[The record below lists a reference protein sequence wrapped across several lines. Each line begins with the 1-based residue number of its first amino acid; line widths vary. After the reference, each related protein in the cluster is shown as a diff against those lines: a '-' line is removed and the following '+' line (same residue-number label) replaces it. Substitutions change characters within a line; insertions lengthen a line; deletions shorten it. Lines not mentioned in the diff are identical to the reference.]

1 MEGCIGRWRLQF
13 DQWGNLYYDLPVHGC
28 FSCKSIL
35 DSCLAR
41 RPSNHIG
48 EHNYR
53 RYSVYTGKG
62 TLSEKR
68 LGTATVN
75 ELVRFENL
83 SFTYPRGLRKALMEI
98 DLSFEKGSVVGIT
111 GPAGAGKSTLLSC
124 INGVIPHYIKGELTG
139 RVSIKDREVASLS
152 FSQLA
157 PIVGTVFQDVDFQT
171 VSITVEE
178 EVAFGPENLGVQ
190 PEIIRDR
197 IANALQSTGVIA
209 LRNRAIN
216 TLSGG
221 QKQRV
226 AIAAVLSMLPEIL
239 LLDEPTS
246 ELDPIGTQEVFDAI
260 FQLNKHYGM
269 TIIIVSQKV
278 ERLVGCHRL
287 LVISQGKIMLDGTPK
302 DVFAHHRILSDIGVA
317 VPEVIAFVSSLFEK
331 IGRPFSVESLPMTV
345 DEAEKILKDILQN
358 CGAAP

>member
-1 MEGCIGRWRLQF
+1 M
-13 DQWGNLYYDLPVHGC
+13 
-28 FSCKSIL
+28 
-35 DSCLAR
+35 
-41 RPSNHIG
+41 
-48 EHNYR
+48 
-53 RYSVYTGKG
+53 
-62 TLSEKR
+62 
-68 LGTATVN
+68 
-75 ELVRFENL
+75 
-83 SFTYPRGLRKALMEI
+83 YPRGLQKALTEI

-124 INGVIPHYIKGELTG
+124 INGVIPHYFKGQSTGRALIKGH
-139 RVSIKDREVASLS
+139 EVASLS

-178 EVAFGPENLGVQ
+178 EVAFGPENLGVP
-190 PEIIRDR
+190 PEKIRDR
-197 IANALQSTGVIA
+197 IADALQSTGVAA
-209 LRNRAIN
+209 LRNRAIS

-246 ELDPIGTQEVFDAI
+246 ELDPLGTQEVFDAI
-260 FQLNKHYGM
+260 YRLNQHYGI

-287 LVISQGKIMLDGTPK
+287 LVMSQGKIMLDGPPRE
-302 DVFAHHRILSDIGVA
+302 VFAHHGILSGIGVA
-317 VPEVIAFVSSLFEK
+317 VPEIVAFVASLFEK
-331 IGRPFSVESLPMTV
+331 LGRSFSAQNIPMST

-358 CGAAP
+358 CGGSP

>member
-1 MEGCIGRWRLQF
+1 M
-13 DQWGNLYYDLPVHGC
+13 
-28 FSCKSIL
+28 
-35 DSCLAR
+35 
-41 RPSNHIG
+41 
-48 EHNYR
+48 
-53 RYSVYTGKG
+53 
-62 TLSEKR
+62 
-68 LGTATVN
+68 N
-75 ELVRFENL
+75 EIVRFENL
-83 SFTYPRGLRKALMEI
+83 SFTYPRGLQKALTEI
-98 DLSFEKGSVVGIT
+98 ALSFEKGSVVGIT

-124 INGVIPHYIKGELTG
+124 INGVIPHYTKGELAG
-139 RVSIKDREVASLS
+139 RTMVKGHEVASLS
-152 FSQLA
+152 FNQLA

-190 PEIIRDR
+190 PEKIRDR
-197 IANALQSTGVIA
+197 IVDALQSTGVAA
-209 LRNRAIN
+209 LRNRAIS

-260 FQLNKHYGM
+260 YRLNKHYGI

-287 LVISQGKIMLDGTPK
+287 LVMSQGKILLDGPPR
-302 DVFAHHRILSDIGVA
+302 DVFAHHKVLSGIGVA
-317 VPEVIAFVSSLFEK
+317 VPEVIAFFTSLFERL
-331 IGRPFSVESLPMTV
+331 GRPFSAQNIPMSA

-358 CGAAP
+358 CGGSP

>member
-1 MEGCIGRWRLQF
+1 VDEI
-13 DQWGNLYYDLPVHGC
+13 
-28 FSCKSIL
+28 
-35 DSCLAR
+35 
-41 RPSNHIG
+41 
-48 EHNYR
+48 
-53 RYSVYTGKG
+53 
-62 TLSEKR
+62 
-68 LGTATVN
+68 
-75 ELVRFENL
+75 VRIENL
-83 SFTYPRGLRKALMEI
+83 SFRYSRGLQKALAEV
-98 DLSFEKGSVVGIT
+98 DLHFEKGSVVGIT

-124 INGVIPHYIKGELTG
+124 INGVIPHYIKGELAG
-139 RVSIKDREVASLS
+139 RVLIKGREVADLN

-178 EVAFGPENLGVQ
+178 EVAFGPENLGMQ

-197 IANALQSTGVIA
+197 IADALQSTGVNA
-209 LRNRAIN
+209 LRNRAIS

-260 FQLNKHYGM
+260 FQLNKHYGI

-287 LVISQGKIMLDGTPK
+287 LVMSQGKIELDGPPR
-302 DVFAHHRILSDIGVA
+302 DVFASHKALAGIGVA
-317 VPEVIAFVSSLFEK
+317 VPEVVAFVSSLFETL
-331 IGRPFSVESLPMTV
+331 GRPLPVESLPITA
-345 DEAEKILKDILQN
+345 DEAEKILKDLFQN
-358 CGAAP
+358 CGAAS